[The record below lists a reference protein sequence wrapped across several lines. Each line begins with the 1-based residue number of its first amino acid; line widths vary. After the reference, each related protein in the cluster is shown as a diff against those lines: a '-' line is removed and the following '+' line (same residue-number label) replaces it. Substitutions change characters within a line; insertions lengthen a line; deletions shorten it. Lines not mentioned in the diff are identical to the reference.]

1 MLTSLCRYQMSKL
14 EKEVAALQKLVFEQ
28 SDASGASSST
38 IGEREAEIK
47 KLNADHAKLHEER
60 NGLQNQRK

>member
-1 MLTSLCRYQMSKL
+1 MTKL

-28 SDASGASSST
+28 SDGAGPSSST
-38 IGEREAEIK
+38 IAEREAEIK
-47 KLNADHAKLHEER
+47 KVNADHAKLHEER